1 METLNRRLVLR
12 GAVSLTAFAAGVALT
27 GFPKGPSHF
36 MQLANAYR
44 TTYRTGQPGE
54 TDDDYHVR
62 LEAEHDHLMSL
73 PVRSSEEALTLVEFV
88 RDSALTDAGDKIA
101 FGKLIGFLSGA

>member
-1 METLNRRLVLR
+1 METMNRRLVLR
-12 GAVSLTAFAAGVALT
+12 GAGTLTALVAT
-27 GFPKGPSHF
+27 GAVTAVSSESQF
-36 MQLANAYR
+36 MQFAKTYKQ
-44 TTYRTGQPGE
+44 TYRHGSPGE
-54 TDDDYHVR
+54 TDEDYHVR

-73 PVRSSEEALTLVEFV
+73 PVRSSEEALALVEFV